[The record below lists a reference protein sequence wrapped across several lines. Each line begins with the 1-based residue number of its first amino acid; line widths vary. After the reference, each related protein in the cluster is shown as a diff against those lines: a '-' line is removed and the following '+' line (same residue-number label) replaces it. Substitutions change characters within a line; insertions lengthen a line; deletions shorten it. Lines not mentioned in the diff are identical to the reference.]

1 MFRCSCKKKKKILS
15 ALKIQRQ
22 GWELPFCFTFPLFRT
37 LGFSQAS
44 TTAHAVCSDKELTL
58 LFLYSSCTVGP
69 ESSQPPGQLSS
80 NLHITS
86 SQPASQAARLTL
98 PCSAL
103 LCPAQNWLSAG
114 VIRVS
119 ALLACPCAKPVCKHQ
134 AETCKFIDLH
144 LY

>member
-86 SQPASQAARLTL
+86 SRPASQPSSQTDPALL
-98 PCSAL
+98 CSAL
-103 LCPAQNWLSAG
+103 PRIGCLQESSGLVLFWRAPVPNPSAN
-114 VIRVS
+114 IRQKLVN
-119 ALLACPCAKPVCKHQ
+119 L
-134 AETCKFIDLH
+134 
-144 LY
+144 